1 MWYSTIVFTIYI
13 PAIVKESSGDGDLG
27 VLITDSTEPL
37 RDPDPRPSP
46 PPLVYDDELL
56 VFSLVSL
63 SVVLLVVLLS
73 GGGLSLKRLSMLS
86 MVYMILALLRLC
98 LNLWLDEA
106 TLFLWA
112 KRRQKAEES
121 PCRGRRPENGG
132 RQSALVV
139 KSLHSSKDR
148 TKKKKH

>member
-1 MWYSTIVFTIYI
+1 MCLWFSTIVFTIYI

-27 VLITDSTEPL
+27 VLITDSTDPL
-37 RDPDPRPSP
+37 RDPVPRPSP
-46 PPLVYDDELL
+46 PPLVYDEELL

-73 GGGLSLKRLSMLS
+73 GGGLSLKRWSMLS

-106 TLFLWA
+106 TLFL
-112 KRRQKAEES
+112 
-121 PCRGRRPENGG
+121 
-132 RQSALVV
+132 
-139 KSLHSSKDR
+139 
-148 TKKKKH
+148 